1 MTPGVKSNIVKVV
14 TMLKKIQ
21 CGLRAIIVLVVIY
34 AGEMAILSFVY
45 RSLSEAPYRVIAP
58 PVVVVVVL
66 LAWMTIY
73 MDVKR
78 KRDKWWS

>member
-1 MTPGVKSNIVKVV
+1 
-14 TMLKKIQ
+14 MLKKIQ

-34 AGEMAILSFVY
+34 AAEMAILSFVY
-45 RSLSEAPYRVIAP
+45 RALSEAPYRAIAP

-66 LAWMTIY
+66 IAWVTIY
-73 MDVKR
+73 VDMKK